1 MIYVYIDESS
11 FNKTSYIYGAIAV
24 DDENVSNYRNQIST
38 LRYDLLNDPLYRQF
52 INQEHLVKSFHY
64 TQDHRDVKNRFQQ
77 LLSQLSFESFLYVTH
92 DVTNELMKES
102 RITYLK
108 FLNDFL
114 SQRYHDSIRYIG
126 EKDESLGSINWPKDI
141 VIDEKYKQDD
151 DILSIS
157 DYVIGIF
164 RKLYAHEYKET
175 EKAGC
180 VRDYEYIRNKIRFI
194 KDTKIK
200 KPYTRRNPLLF

>member
-11 FNKTSYIYGAIAV
+11 YNKTSYIYGAIAV
-24 DDENVSNYRNQIST
+24 AEENVSNYKNQISA

-77 LLSQLSFESFLYVTH
+77 LLSQLSFESFLFVTH
-92 DVTNELMKES
+92 SITNELMKES
-102 RITYLK
+102 RIAYLI

-114 SQRYHDSIRYIG
+114 SQRYHDRISYIW
-126 EKDESLGSINWPKDI
+126 EKDESLGLIDWPKDI
-141 VIDEKYKQDD
+141 IIEEKYKQDD

-164 RKLYAHEYKET
+164 RKLYAKEYKET

-180 VRDYEYIRNKIRFI
+180 VRDYEYIRNKIRFV
-194 KDTKIK
+194 KDTMIN
-200 KPYTRRNPLLF
+200 KPFTRRNPLIF